1 MRKMQVNEIH
11 DCGVYALPDG
21 RELIA
26 LSGGRFGFYKLYDP
40 LAWKY
45 QGPAVYEADAEGRIT
60 SLGVPTFWRI
70 EDLKEVGKAVEK
82 QNSESRSQKPE

>member
-1 MRKMQVNEIH
+1 MREMQVNEIH

-26 LSGGRFGFYKLYDP
+26 HRGGRFGFYKLYDP

-45 QGPAVYEADAEGRIT
+45 EAPAIYEADAEGRIT
-60 SLGVPTFWRI
+60 SLGIPTPWRV
-70 EDLKEVGKAVEK
+70 EDLKEVGRAEAK
-82 QNSESRSQKPE
+82 R